1 MKIIVQQEAPEN
13 MAKALI
19 ETIDFV
25 GAQLNELADKYGVMV
40 SIVAYRESEQG
51 KMMYVSVSDDER
63 LVNCFVYHTGEYA
76 TDEQK
81 ASMQTLERK

>member
-1 MKIIVQQEAPEN
+1 MIIVPKESPEN
-13 MAKALI
+13 MEKALV

-25 GAQLNELADKYGVMV
+25 GAQLNEFADKYGVMV
-40 SIVAYRESEQG
+40 SVTAYQEDEQG
-51 KMMYVSVSDDER
+51 KKMYVSVSDAER

-81 ASMQTLERK
+81 AYMQMLERK

>member
-1 MKIIVQQEAPEN
+1 MKIIVQQETPEN

-25 GAQLNELADKYGVMV
+25 GARLNEFADKYGVMV
-40 SIVAYRESEQG
+40 SIVAYQESEQG
-51 KMMYVSVSDDER
+51 KMMYVSVSDAER

-81 ASMQTLERK
+81 ASMQTMERK